1 MKVSHLLR
9 ACVGA
14 FALALATSSHAF
26 FLILPIPNFAK
37 PTQLQSLIDALEK
50 SSETKAVAYVS
61 EAKAFGSKYWAW
73 GHYSGH
79 VLQPEADRIALE
91 RCESALRTAKNQ
103 SAGGQALYDFGDRKC
118 ELYDF
123 ENKTVSAQALA
134 AAAQPQPAAPAAPE
148 TTSAPAAARAS
159 AALPDSWCL
168 ADEDGGNAR
177 CTYSSWSECD
187 SAKPGSSFRCLSRN
201 SPTIVNVVS
210 TSPVAAVPKTAT
222 GPWCVIGGAF
232 PVCSFATVE
241 ACEASKPS
249 REFRCAPHS
258 ETAAAAAPA
267 APAVTAPRAEAPS
280 PAVSAP
286 ASVAQKPL
294 PAQQEATSNAI
305 ESPTAKRLREL
316 QQLRQSGLIT
326 EQEYNDKRQ
335 AILSNL

>member
-1 MKVSHLLR
+1 MKISYLVR

-50 SSETKAVAYVS
+50 SNETKAVAYVS

-91 RCESALRTAKNQ
+91 RCASALLTAKSQ

-134 AAAQPQPAAPAAPE
+134 AAAQPQPAAPTAPE
-148 TTSAPAAARAS
+148 ATSVPAAARTS
-159 AALPDSWCL
+159 AGLPDSWCL
-168 ADEDGGNAR
+168 ADDDGGNAR
-177 CTYSSWSECD
+177 CSYSSWSDCD
-187 SAKPGSSFRCLSRN
+187 SARAGSSSRCLSRN
-201 SPTIVNVVS
+201 STSIVNVVS
-210 TSPVAAVPKTAT
+210 PSPVAASPKTAT
-222 GPWCVIGGAF
+222 GPWCVIGGTF
-232 PVCSFATVE
+232 PVCSFATFE

-249 REFRCAPHS
+249 REFRCAQQS

-267 APAVTAPRAEAPS
+267 APAVTAPRAQPPS
-280 PAVSAP
+280 PASPAP
-286 ASVAQKPL
+286 GSVEQKPV
-294 PAQQEATSNAI
+294 PAPQEETSNAI
-305 ESPTAKRLREL
+305 DSPTAKRLREL

-326 EQEYNDKRQ
+326 EQEYNDKRK
-335 AILSNL
+335 AILLAL